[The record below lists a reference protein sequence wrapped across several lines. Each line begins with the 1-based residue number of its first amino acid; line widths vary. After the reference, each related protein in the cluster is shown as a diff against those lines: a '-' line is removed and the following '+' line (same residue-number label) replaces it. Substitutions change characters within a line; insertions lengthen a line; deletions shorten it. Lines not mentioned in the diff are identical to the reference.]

1 MTFKKSFWLCHYEEN
16 LSPSIIIKAP
26 ALWTP
31 SFIQDYV
38 IGECSLWMNFTESK
52 DLRNIYIFFST
63 IFSVPVTYIL
73 LLLCSKNHDFFA
85 KCFPMHV
92 ISIVR
97 FPKNIPADF
106 VTAGTLTKLPI
117 ERSTAKQKKN
127 CSCINHDF
135 CCAHL
140 PGAFSWFSENLRTKL
155 LFLQGF
161 NRSKS

>member
-117 ERSTAKQKKN
+117 ERSTAKQKKKLQLHQSWLLLCTFTWSFFKIFRKFKN
-127 CSCINHDF
+127 KIT
-135 CCAHL
+135 
-140 PGAFSWFSENLRTKL
+140 FSSRI
-155 LFLQGF
+155 Q
-161 NRSKS
+161 